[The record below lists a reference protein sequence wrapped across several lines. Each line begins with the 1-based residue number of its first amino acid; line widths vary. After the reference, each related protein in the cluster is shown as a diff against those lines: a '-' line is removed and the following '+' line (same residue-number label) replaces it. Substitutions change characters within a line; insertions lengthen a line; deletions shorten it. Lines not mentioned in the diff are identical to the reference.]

1 MSIKSERVETHV
13 VVRKNTIRT
22 LSIAQIISGLGTAGA
37 IPAGALLVLETS
49 GSEALAG
56 LAQTFSVL
64 GSALMAIPLAN
75 ITQRGGRRA
84 ALATGYAIG
93 ALGALLTVIG
103 GAERI
108 FPLIFLGI
116 LLVGAASASG
126 YQARF
131 AATDL
136 AEERHRGRDL
146 SYVVWAGTVGSV
158 LGPNLVGTTSSLAH
172 SIGLPRLTGPY
183 LVAGVMLLLGA
194 LVIFIFL
201 RPDPYL
207 FSRVEAHL
215 AVTGKTGR
223 KGSTRLALKTI
234 RESKTAL
241 LALFAIVV
249 GHIVMVSIMVMTP
262 VHMHHYNDSLTIIG
276 LVISVHIAGMYAFSP
291 VMGWLSDK
299 FGPPKVI
306 LLGVLVLAAAA
317 VIAGTAPMRGSGV
330 LGVGLFLLGLG
341 WSATLVAGSS
351 LLGNSVPIELR
362 PSVQG
367 TSDLM
372 MNGAGAVGG
381 AVAGLII
388 AFASYGALCALA
400 LIPVVALGLS
410 TIRLIR
416 AGEPLVGRV

>member
-1 MSIKSERVETHV
+1 MSIKSTGVDRHVE
-13 VVRKNTIRT
+13 VRRNTLRT
-22 LSIAQIISGLGTAGA
+22 LSIAQIISGLGVAGA
-37 IPAGALLVLETS
+37 VPAGALLVLDIS

-56 LAQTFSVL
+56 LAQTCSVL
-64 GSALMAIPLAN
+64 GAALMAIPLAR

-84 ALATGYAIG
+84 ALSTGYGIG
-93 ALGALLTVIG
+93 AVGALLTVIG
-103 GAERI
+103 GSMRI
-108 FPLIFLGI
+108 FPLVYIGI
-116 LLVGAASASG
+116 LLVGAASASS
-126 YQARF
+126 YQSRF

-158 LGPNLVGTTSSLAH
+158 LGPNLVGKTSSIAH
-172 SIGLPRLTGPY
+172 TIGLPRLTGPY
-183 LVAGVMLLLGA
+183 LVAGFMLLLGA
-194 LVIFIFL
+194 SVIFVFL

-207 FSRVEAHL
+207 FSRIEAQI
-215 AVTGKTGR
+215 TETSR
-223 KGSTRLALKTI
+223 KGSIRLALKII
-234 RESKTAL
+234 RESKTAS

-249 GHIVMVSIMVMTP
+249 GHIVMVSIMAMTP
-262 VHMHHYNDSLTIIG
+262 IHMHHFNDSLTIIG

-299 FGPPKVI
+299 WGPPKVI
-306 LLGVLVLAAAA
+306 FLGVLTLAAAA
-317 VIAGTAPMRGSGV
+317 GIAGTAPMRGSGV
-330 LGVGLFLLGLG
+330 LGLGLFLLGLG

-351 LLGNSVPIELR
+351 LLAKSVPIELR

-372 MNGAGAVGG
+372 MNGAGAIGG

-388 AFASYGALCALA
+388 AFASFGALCAIA
-400 LIPVVALGLS
+400 LVPIAALGLS

-416 AGEPLVGRV
+416 SSE